1 MGGAT
6 FGQHCVGEVLCVTA
20 AKPVT
25 QLCDLAEIMNSGKAF
40 EVLLHVRRQSVVGR
54 GAVREEG
61 VATHIRQDFRLCERP
76 HRRLFK
82 ERFIGVPHRGGVARF
97 GIKDAYMLVSL
108 AEVWEKSVNLDLA
121 DPTAKCHVL
130 IGGEVRGSQ
139 KQHFVLNK
147 CVVNGIDGLG
157 IEIAAEIDVGD
168 LGAEA
173 WSELAEFHVVMLT
186 LFGVTRR
193 FAGLAA
199 RGRPIIWG
207 LRFMTNLFNYSG
219 KRVVLTGGATGIG
232 AALAD
237 LLGELGVEHL
247 TILDI
252 KAPTGR
258 CDTFIETNLADPASI
273 DAAIAQIEGPID
285 VLFSNA
291 GVAANAGVRTC
302 MAVNVAASRRLTDAL
317 IGRITKGGTIVYTAS
332 MAGNGWPAQVAEI
345 TELLE
350 IADWDAFL
358 DWCEAHPEVV
368 NDVYAFS
375 KMCMQVYTMRRS
387 YSAIR
392 EGIRINS
399 ICPAPVDTPLM
410 ADFKVSMGEDAIN
423 WAVGVQGNGRMAV
436 ATDIAPSLAFMGSDA
451 AAFINGE
458 NLHVDSGLSSAMVTG
473 LAFS

>member
-1 MGGAT
+1 
-6 FGQHCVGEVLCVTA
+6 
-20 AKPVT
+20 
-25 QLCDLAEIMNSGKAF
+25 
-40 EVLLHVRRQSVVGR
+40 
-54 GAVREEG
+54 
-61 VATHIRQDFRLCERP
+61 
-76 HRRLFK
+76 
-82 ERFIGVPHRGGVARF
+82 
-97 GIKDAYMLVSL
+97 
-108 AEVWEKSVNLDLA
+108 
-121 DPTAKCHVL
+121 
-130 IGGEVRGSQ
+130 
-139 KQHFVLNK
+139 
-147 CVVNGIDGLG
+147 
-157 IEIAAEIDVGD
+157 
-168 LGAEA
+168 
-173 WSELAEFHVVMLT
+173 
-186 LFGVTRR
+186 
-193 FAGLAA
+193 
-199 RGRPIIWG
+199 
-207 LRFMTNLFNYSG
+207 MTNLFSYAG
-219 KRVVLTGGATGIG
+219 KRVVLTGGTTGIG
-232 AALAD
+232 AALAE
-237 LLGELGVEHL
+237 LLYELGVEHL

-258 CDTFIETNLADPASI
+258 CDTFIETNLAAPASI

-302 MAVNVAASRRLTDAL
+302 MAVNVAASRRLTDGL
-317 IGRITKGGTIVYTAS
+317 IDRITKGGTIVYTAS

-392 EGIRINS
+392 NGIRINS

-473 LAFS
+473 LAFG